1 MNKIESKEQLIEFI
15 RSGEKKPN
23 QFKIG
28 TEHEK
33 FAFDILN
40 KKPIPYEGKNG
51 IKELLSSLEEF
62 GWQPIKEA
70 DNVIALS
77 RPNSLGGGS
86 ITLEPAGQ
94 FELSGAMLNDI
105 HETLKEIQ
113 EHKDQLYKVAKK
125 MDLSFLAIG
134 FTPDW
139 SREDMHLMPKKRY
152 EIMRKYMPKKGDH
165 GLDMMLRSCT
175 TQVNL
180 DYSSESDMI
189 KKIRLSFL
197 LQPIATVLF
206 SNSPISD
213 NKING
218 FKSIR
223 SHSWTDTDPDRTG
236 ILPFIF
242 KEDMSY
248 ESYVDYALNVPMY
261 FIYRE
266 GKYIDLAGSSFI
278 DFMNGKLES
287 AENQVATIEDWELH
301 LTTIFPEVRLKTFL
315 EMRGADAGNIDHVC
329 ALSAF
334 WVGLLYDNISLENAL
349 NLVNDISFESLLEL
363 RNLTP
368 IEGFDCRVGS
378 HNVFEIA
385 KEAVRISSE
394 GLKRRGKIDSNGN
407 DEQIFLTPL
416 NEIIQNKESP
426 ADRLLRKY
434 NNEWNKDIMKIYENC
449 LF

>member
-278 DFMNGKLES
+278 DFMDGKLES

-416 NEIIQNKESP
+416 KEIVQNKESP

>member
-1 MNKIESKEQLIEFI
+1 MDRIESKEQLIEFI

-40 KKPIPYEGKNG
+40 KKPIPYEGKKG
-51 IKELLSSLEEF
+51 IKELLTNLEEF
-62 GWQPIKEA
+62 GWEPIKEA

-77 RPNSLGGGS
+77 RPDSLGGGS

-94 FELSGAMLNDI
+94 FELSGTMLDSI
-105 HETLKEIQ
+105 HETLTEIQ
-113 EHKDQLYKVAKK
+113 EHKDQLYQVAKK

-152 EIMRKYMPKKGDH
+152 EIMRRYMPKKGDH

-197 LQPIATVLF
+197 LQPIATALF

-218 FKSIR
+218 FKSVR
-223 SHSWTDTDPDRTG
+223 SYFWTDTDPDRTG

-248 ESYVDYALNVPMY
+248 ESYVNYALNVPMY
-261 FIYRE
+261 FIYRD
-266 GKYIDLAGSSFI
+266 GKYIDLSGSSFV

-287 AENQVATIEDWELH
+287 QENLVATIEDWELH

-334 WVGLLYDNISLENAL
+334 WVGLLYDDTSLENAL
-349 NLVNDISFESLLEL
+349 NLVNDVSFESLLEL
-363 RNLTP
+363 RNSTP
-368 IEGFDCRVGS
+368 KEGLDCRVGS

-394 GLKRRGKIDSNGN
+394 GLKRRERIDSNGN
-407 DEQIFLTPL
+407 DEQIYLTPL
-416 NEIIQNKESP
+416 FETIKNKESP
-426 ADRLLRKY
+426 ADKLLRKY

>member
-278 DFMNGKLES
+278 DFMDGKLES

-416 NEIIQNKESP
+416 NEIVQNKESP

>member
-278 DFMNGKLES
+278 DFMDGKLES

>member
-278 DFMNGKLES
+278 DFMDGKLES

-334 WVGLLYDNISLENAL
+334 WVGLLYDDTSLENAL
-349 NLVNDISFESLLEL
+349 NLVNDVSFESLLEL
-363 RNLTP
+363 RNSTP
-368 IEGFDCRVGS
+368 KEGLDCRVGS

-416 NEIIQNKESP
+416 KEIVQNKESP

>member
-287 AENQVATIEDWELH
+287 AENHVATIEDWELH

>member
-278 DFMNGKLES
+278 DFMDGKLES

-416 NEIIQNKESP
+416 KEIVQNKESP
-426 ADRLLRKY
+426 ADKLLRKY

>member
-139 SREDMHLMPKKRY
+139 SRQDMHLMPKKRY